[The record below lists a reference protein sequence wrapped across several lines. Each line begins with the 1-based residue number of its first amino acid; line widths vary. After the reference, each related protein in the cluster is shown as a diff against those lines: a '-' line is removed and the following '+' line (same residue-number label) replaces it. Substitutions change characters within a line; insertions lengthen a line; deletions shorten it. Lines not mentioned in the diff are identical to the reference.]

1 MILEVL
7 GNTYQY
13 ELEKLTRVF
22 FPNEKIRVT
31 FDKGTY
37 PADKNI
43 CTAQIEKD
51 EARVSLQLDG
61 KHYCKA
67 ESLVG
72 EHDPE
77 LKLASLLF
85 CGLREL
91 TGYTPQWGLLTGIRP
106 SKLLLTLQAEMGK
119 TAARSYFTDRF
130 FVSPQKTA
138 LAESVAARETE
149 IIASSRPDS
158 CSLYVSIPFCPT
170 RCSYCSFVSH
180 AMTSETAK
188 KLVPDYVR
196 LLCEEIK
203 QTGAYAKQLGLR
215 LESVYFG
222 GGTPT
227 TLSADDL
234 RRLLAAVETAFDL
247 SNVREYTVEAGRP
260 DTITRE
266 KLDTLKAGG
275 VTRISINPQTFNDA
289 VLREIGRK
297 HTAAL
302 TEEKF
307 YEARAAGFGNINM
320 DFIAGLPTDTVSS
333 FYNSIDKALS
343 LTPENITVH
352 TLSVKRAS
360 NLGTQ
365 STQIER
371 TAGKTAD
378 EMLRYAYQNL
388 TAAGYNPYYMYR
400 QSKTLGNLENTGY
413 AKSGFECIYN
423 IFMMEECHTVF
434 AVGAGAVTK
443 LKAPHGKEIERIF
456 NYKYPYEYISG
467 FAEIEKRKQA
477 ILPFYET
484 HRK

>member
-7 GNTYQY
+7 GNPYQY

-22 FPNEKIRVT
+22 FPNEKIRVV
-31 FDKGTY
+31 FAQGTY
-37 PADKNI
+37 PADETV
-43 CTAQIEKD
+43 CTAQIEAD
-51 EARVSLQLDG
+51 TARVSIQLDG
-61 KHYCKA
+61 QKWCKA
-67 ESLVG
+67 ERLAK
-72 EHDPE
+72 EDDRE
-77 LKLASLLF
+77 LQLATLLF
-85 CGLREL
+85 CGLQEL

-119 TAARSYFTDRF
+119 EAAREYFTDRF
-130 FVSPQKTA
+130 FVSSQKTA
-138 LAESVAARETE
+138 LTESVAARETA
-149 IIASSRPDS
+149 IIASSCPAS

-180 AMTSETAK
+180 AMTSDTAK

-227 TLSADDL
+227 TLAADEL
-234 RRLLAAVETAFDL
+234 RCLLAAVGEAFDL
-247 SNVREYTVEAGRP
+247 SAVREYTVEAGRP

-266 KLDTLKAGG
+266 KLDALKSGG

-307 YEARAAGFGNINM
+307 YEARKAGFRNINM
-320 DFIAGLPTDTVSS
+320 DFIAGLPTETVPS
-333 FYNSIDKALS
+333 FCNSIDKALS

-360 NLGTQ
+360 NLGTHN
-365 STQIER
+365 TQIER
-371 TAGKTAD
+371 AAGKAAD
-378 EMLRYAYQNL
+378 EMLNYAYQSL
-388 TAAGYNPYYMYR
+388 TAADYNPYYMYR

-413 AKSGFECIYN
+413 AKTGFECIYN

-467 FAEIEKRKQA
+467 FAEMEKRKAA
-477 ILPFYET
+477 ILPFYE
-484 HRK
+484 KYGI

>member
-22 FPNEKIRVT
+22 FPNEKIRVVFEAVPHT
-31 FDKGTY
+31 QTE
-37 PADKNI
+37 PV
-43 CTAQIEKD
+43 CTAQIEAD
-51 EARVSLQLDG
+51 TARVSIQIDAQ
-61 KHYCKA
+61 KWCKA
-67 ESLVG
+67 EELST
-72 EHDPE
+72 EDDRE

-85 CGLREL
+85 CGLKEV

-106 SKLLLTLQAEMGK
+106 SKLLLTLQAEMGE
-119 TAARSYFTDRF
+119 TAARAYFTDRF

-138 LAESVAARETE
+138 LTESVAARETA

-158 CSLYVSIPFCPT
+158 CSLYVAIPFCPT

-180 AMTSETAK
+180 AVNGETAK

-196 LLCEEIK
+196 LLCEEIRL
-203 QTGAYAKQLGLR
+203 TGAYAQQLGLH

-234 RRLLAAVETAFDL
+234 RRLLAAVGDAFDL
-247 SNVREYTVEAGRP
+247 STVREYTVEAGRP

-266 KLDTLKAGG
+266 KLDVLASGG

-307 YEARAAGFGNINM
+307 YEARAAGFRNINM
-320 DFIAGLPTDTVSS
+320 DFIAGLPTDTVIS
-333 FYNSIDKALS
+333 FCNSIDKALT

-352 TLSVKRAS
+352 TLSLKRAS

-365 STQIER
+365 NTQIAR
-371 TAGKTAD
+371 AAGAAAD
-378 EMLRYAYQNL
+378 EMLRYAYQSL
-388 TAAGYNPYYMYR
+388 TAADYNPYYMYR

-413 AKSGFECIYN
+413 AKAGFECIYN

-443 LKAPHGKEIERIF
+443 LKAPYGKEIERIF

-467 FAEIEKRKQA
+467 FAEIEKRKA
-477 ILPFYET
+477 AVLPFYAQ
-484 HRK
+484 HGI

>member
-7 GNTYQY
+7 GNSYQY

-22 FPNEKIRVT
+22 FPNEKIRVA
-31 FDKGTY
+31 FEKGTY
-37 PADKNI
+37 SAEENI
-43 CTAQIEKD
+43 CTAQIENG
-51 EARVSLQLDG
+51 EACVSLQIDG

-67 ESLVG
+67 ECLAG
-72 EHDPE
+72 ENDPE
-77 LKLASLLF
+77 LKLATLLF
-85 CGLREL
+85 CGLRNL

-106 SKLLLTLQAEMGK
+106 SKLLLALQAEMGE
-119 TAARSYFTDRF
+119 TAARAYFTDRF

-149 IIASSRPDS
+149 IIASSRPNS

-180 AMTSETAK
+180 AMTTDVAK
-188 KLVPDYVR
+188 RLVPDYVR
-196 LLCEEIK
+196 LLCTEIK
-203 QTGAYAKQLGLR
+203 QTGAYVKQLGLR

-234 RRLLAAVETAFDL
+234 NRLLTAVEEAFDV
-247 SNVREYTVEAGRP
+247 SAVREYTVEAGRP

-266 KLDTLKAGG
+266 KLDTLKNGG

-289 VLREIGRK
+289 VLRAVGRP

-307 YEARAAGFGNINM
+307 YEARAAGFDNINM
-320 DFIAGLPTDTVSS
+320 DFIAGLPTDTVPS
-333 FYNSIDKALS
+333 FCNSIDKAI
-343 LTPENITVH
+343 TFMPENITVH

-365 STQIER
+365 NTQIER
-371 TAGKTAD
+371 AAGAAAD

-413 AKSGFECIYN
+413 AKPGFECIYN

-467 FAEIEKRKQA
+467 FSELQKRKSA
-477 ILPFYET
+477 ILPFYE
-484 HRK
+484 RYGL